1 MNYLTEKEVFETFR
15 DQCNLEENYNFLAED
30 LEQLAQKMIEA
41 AAPKIIA
48 AEREKCVIFV
58 RSLNTQVAQALEEF
72 KGEVEKSP

>member
-15 DQCNLEENYNFLAED
+15 DQCNLEDNYSFLAED

-48 AEREKCVIFV
+48 AEREKCVTFV
-58 RSLNTQVAQALEEF
+58 RSLNTQVAQALEDF
-72 KGEVEKSP
+72 KGDV